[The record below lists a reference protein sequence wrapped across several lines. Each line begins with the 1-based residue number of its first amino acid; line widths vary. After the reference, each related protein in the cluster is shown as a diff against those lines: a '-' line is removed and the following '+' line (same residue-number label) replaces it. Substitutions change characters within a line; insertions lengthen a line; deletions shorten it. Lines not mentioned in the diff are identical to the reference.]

1 MRHPDRFARRGPRRQ
16 PVRRQGP
23 CGRAGASP
31 RRGGP
36 RRLGARPPR
45 RVRSARSA
53 SPDRRR
59 EGRDRRR
66 RRDGSQRERGRP
78 HPGRRAARR
87 PRRSR
92 SADHRADREA
102 LQAKRVARLGI
113 ARSERR
119 QSSPRRRSGTPCGPN
134 GPACG
139 SIRASSG
146 SGAGGKLDAAS
157 GCAARGSEAAAPKSR
172 DGAEDISTRDSW
184 QREAIR
190 GIRSRSAHAARDAV
204 ILPAGPSSGPGS
216 QRSRPSWT
224 SARQRPDSACHG
236 RSGPGRHRRGG
247 DPLPTFADPQHG
259 DEGVARR
266 GVRPPAAIPPWRA
279 SHAAP
284 PAPDPSAVDRAR
296 LTLVERVHQLERPF
310 FEGQTARDAACRP
323 VRVGRRPRTGIG
335 RHGDRTVRRGVIA
348 SALRLAHSI

>member
-1 MRHPDRFARRGPRRQ
+1 MIRSSSFTRTTTCAGPGCEPAWRREPPRRGSVQRARRSAGSCDDVDSTQTCGHPSSAPHWQGACTAAASSWTRFVRAICATRAASPQGPRRQ

-31 RRGGP
+31 RRGRP

-45 RVRSARSA
+45 RARPARSA

-119 QSSPRRRSGTPCGPN
+119 RSSPRRRSGTPGEPN

-139 SIRASSG
+139 SIRASGPAG
-146 SGAGGKLDAAS
+146 SVRRRPHG
-157 GCAARGSEAAAPKSR
+157 AARASRPPDRPRRCAPSSARDRACRAGSLRRAPSQRPPPRAAAHV
-172 DGAEDISTRDSW
+172 
-184 QREAIR
+184 
-190 GIRSRSAHAARDAV
+190 GIGCR
-204 ILPAGPSSGPGS
+204 
-216 QRSRPSWT
+216 RP
-224 SARQRPDSACHG
+224 
-236 RSGPGRHRRGG
+236 
-247 DPLPTFADPQHG
+247 
-259 DEGVARR
+259 VARR
-266 GVRPPAAIPPWRA
+266 EWVC
-279 SHAAP
+279 
-284 PAPDPSAVDRAR
+284 RAR
-296 LTLVERVHQLERPF
+296 V
-310 FEGQTARDAACRP
+310 G
-323 VRVGRRPRTGIG
+323 GRRPDI
-335 RHGDRTVRRGVIA
+335 
-348 SALRLAHSI
+348 